1 MKIVPRADGVNRF
14 DDGDSFGLT
23 YSVMR
28 RVGIVA
34 GFVLVA
40 AAVGLFFLYSQTEVE
55 RQLRRG
61 EWVWL
66 LVVGVDE
73 GARGDRQANFV
84 AAAGVSPDGGGAII
98 TIPGEIGIP
107 QGNGVLVRLE
117 EMWETG
123 GVGEI
128 RASVEGLLE
137 LTLDHWV
144 VLDFELFRHVVDAA
158 GGVEVEVEERLVY
171 VDLEQDLFIDIP
183 AGTQQLDG
191 ERALQYVRYR
201 GYAGD
206 PADEADVLGR
216 QIRAQTFLTV
226 LWEEVRS
233 LPWGTWREMAQ
244 HVAGSASTDLSAW
257 EMLDL
262 ARAVRDVRLEKGQVV
277 TAPVSVVDG
286 EVLPD
291 FVRVRQLVQRVY
303 RGHHYLTRDQ
313 VRVAVFNGAGVRLLA
328 HRSAVWLSER
338 GFEVSGTD
346 NADRSDYEQ
355 SYLLS
360 LPGAEDKARMVGE
373 VLPRD
378 VRVEKSSGEAWGVDR
393 LGELP
398 EDTDVVLV
406 LGRGFDVGR

>member
-1 MKIVPRADGVNRF
+1 MPTVGGVNRF

-61 EWVWL
+61 EWVWM

-73 GARGDRQANFV
+73 GARGDRQANAV

-98 TIPGEIGIP
+98 TIPGELGIP
-107 QGNGVLVRLE
+107 QDNGVLVPLE
-117 EMWETG
+117 ALWEAG
-123 GVGEI
+123 GVEAI
-128 RASVEGLLE
+128 RQSVEGVLE

-144 VLDFELFRHVVDAA
+144 VIDFELFRHVVDAA
-158 GGVEVEVEERLVY
+158 GGVELDVEERLVY
-171 VDLEQDLFIDIP
+171 VDLAQDLFIDIP
-183 AGTQQLDG
+183 AGEQRLDG

-201 GYAGD
+201 GYAED
-206 PADEADVLGR
+206 PADEDDVLDR
-216 QIRAQTFLTV
+216 QARMRTFLTT
-226 LWEEVRS
+226 LWEQVSEW
-233 LPWGTWREMAQ
+233 PWGTWRELAQ
-244 HVAGSASTDLSAW
+244 HVADSTSTDLSAW

-262 ARAVRDVRLEKGQVV
+262 ARAVRDVDLDKGQVV
-277 TAPVSVVDG
+277 TTPVRVVDG

-291 FVRVRQLVQRVY
+291 FVRVRQFVQRVY
-303 RGHHYLTRDQ
+303 RGQHYLTRDE

-360 LPGAEDKARMVGE
+360 LPGAEDKARMVAE
-373 VLPRD
+373 VLPQD
-378 VRVEKSSGEAWGVDR
+378 ASVEHSSGETWGVER

-406 LGRGFDVGR
+406 LGRGFDIGG